1 MYTNHDVVERN
12 KYDET
17 IRVIF
22 NPPRN
27 AFANSL
33 N

>member
-17 IRVIF
+17 IRVIH
-22 NPPRN
+22 PGMYLLIR
-27 AFANSL
+27 
-33 N
+33 